1 MSNNKTDVIWDTFND
16 HLMDNMKHLLSSLQ
30 FADVTLVCKDNVHVK
45 AHSFVLSACSSVFSK
60 LFNGEPQ
67 SNSKV
72 SVEGIH
78 HIDLYQILE
87 FMYNGKIKVSEVR
100 MNSFIAASKCLE
112 VREICSEFENQKEE
126 SLLFGDNQE
135 IETDLLAS
143 YITNHIPK
151 QQIPIIYQ
159 TAQKCGEENCSEE
172 FNTTVA
178 LTNHMKHVHQKIKY
192 FCTECDYQG
201 NRKLDIKLHRESKH
215 EFIRYACT
223 ECEKHY
229 TTQIQLKR
237 HYESIHEHEGKKIY
251 ECDQCDFKTA
261 RGFYIKQHVKLIH
274 EGEKTYK
281 CDQCDF
287 KTVHRSYIIQHNNIH
302 EGVRFPCNDCDKKF
316 SSPSGVRKHRQDVH
330 RKRKTYKCDKC
341 DFKTVD
347 RSYIYEHNN
356 RHKGV
361 RFPCNECDKI
371 FCFPSGVRKH
381 KRDVHGKKTFNKSS

>member
-1 MSNNKTDVIWDTFND
+1 MND
-16 HLMDNMKHLLSSLQ
+16 
-30 FADVTLVCKDNVHVK
+30 
-45 AHSFVLSACSSVFSK
+45 
-60 LFNGEPQ
+60 E
-67 SNSKV
+67 
-72 SVEGIH
+72 
-78 HIDLYQILE
+78 
-87 FMYNGKIKVSEVR
+87 
-100 MNSFIAASKCLE
+100 
-112 VREICSEFENQKEE
+112 
-126 SLLFGDNQE
+126 
-135 IETDLLAS
+135 
-143 YITNHIPK
+143 
-151 QQIPIIYQ
+151 
-159 TAQKCGEENCSEE
+159 
-172 FNTTVA
+172 
-178 LTNHMKHVHQKIKY
+178 
-192 FCTECDYQG
+192 
-201 NRKLDIKLHRESKH
+201 
-215 EFIRYACT
+215 CT

-274 EGEKTYK
+274 EGENTYK
-281 CDQCDF
+281 CDQCEF

-316 SSPSGVRKHRQDVH
+316 SSPSGVRKHKQDVH